1 MTNMIDDFDR
11 KILHLLQ
18 IDTTLS
24 MDAMAEKVGYRGTH
38 AGGGCA

>member
-11 KILHLLQ
+11 KILRLLQ

-24 MDAMAEKVGYRGTH
+24 IDALAEKVGYGETN
-38 AGGGCA
+38 AGGGYA